1 MLQLCHFDL
10 STMEPPQQPSHRA
23 IVIVTIPVVVN
34 EDDDIQAEML
44 ADMDYMNRSNSLTF
58 GDINCVVPMLLA
70 MDHNIMQ
77 AADH

>member
-1 MLQLCHFDL
+1 M
-10 STMEPPQQPSHRA
+10 
-23 IVIVTIPVVVN
+23 VVTIPVVVN

-44 ADMDYMNRSNSLTF
+44 ADMDYMNRNNSLTL

-70 MDHNIMQ
+70 LDHNIMR